1 VLSHKQLLILVAALV
16 VTIVVV
22 VVVVVRRFQSSLK
35 QLFQVLKMLLDGYI
49 ELQKLLEVV
58 LVVERVLLKL
68 VLESLVVD

>member
-16 VTIVVV
+16 VTIV

>member
-16 VTIVVV
+16 VTIL

-35 QLFQVLKMLLDGYI
+35 QLFQVLKTLLDGYI
-49 ELQKLLEVV
+49 EQQKLLEVV

>member
-1 VLSHKQLLILVAALV
+1 MLSHKQLLILVAALV

-22 VVVVVRRFQSSLK
+22 VVVRRFQSSLK
-35 QLFQVLKMLLDGYI
+35 QHFQVLKTLLDGYI
-49 ELQKLLEVV
+49 ELQRLLEVV